1 VIVRL
6 REYQTALATNEMI
19 SNEKQ
24 AKVPPPT
31 IDKRRG
37 AVLGVV
43 GRKAIF
49 FTMPD
54 GASGTP
60 IFGLAICRY
69 KDSGA
74 VYRFSCNSGW
84 ETENDSAWEYDIQR
98 VMKEAMAQYDIRR
111 VRWIKYVSV
120 EG

>member
-1 VIVRL
+1 
-6 REYQTALATNEMI
+6 MM

-31 IDKRRG
+31 IDN
-37 AVLGVV
+37 AEVQYWAWLGE
-43 GRKAIF
+43 KPF
-49 FTMPD
+49 STMPD

-98 VMKEAMAQYDIRR
+98 AMKGASAQYDIRR